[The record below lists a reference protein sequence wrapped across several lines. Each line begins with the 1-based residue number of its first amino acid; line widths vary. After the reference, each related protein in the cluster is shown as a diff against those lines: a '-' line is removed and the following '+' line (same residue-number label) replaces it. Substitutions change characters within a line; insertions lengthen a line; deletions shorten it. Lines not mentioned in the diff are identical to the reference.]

1 MFQAY
6 NNSNHKPVAM
16 QIFQSENNMKP
27 TNKLTRPRIK
37 TSPKDHLDSVLDENL
52 DSLLIKKQEP
62 RYKEDATIN
71 FGLLINKS
79 G

>member
-16 QIFQSENNMKP
+16 QIFQSENNMNP
-27 TNKLTRPRIK
+27 ANRLTRPGIMA
-37 TSPKDHLDSVLDENL
+37 SPKDHLDSVLGENL

-62 RYKEDATIN
+62 RYKKDATIN
-71 FGLLINKS
+71 YGLLINKS